1 MHEKM
6 KTNAF
11 FYGEGDGWAS
21 TIVRVLVDLLTITN
35 KHAFRHEGEN
45 NLIDCLY
52 TQLHSGTME
61 VGKKKLEHKVC
72 FEGQQR
78 LVPFCHLAKY
88 V

>member
-1 MHEKM
+1 MYEKM
-6 KTNAF
+6 KTNASPMVKVM
-11 FYGEGDGWAS
+11 GGPVPG
-21 TIVRVLVDLLTITN
+21 LVDLLTITN

-61 VGKKKLEHKVC
+61 VGKKKLEYKVC
-72 FEGQQR
+72 FKGQQR
-78 LVPFCHLAKY
+78 LIPFCHLAKY